1 MSGPPG
7 LGKTTLAHVVARHA
21 GYDVLEVNASDDRNA
36 ATVEGRIRDAIE
48 AGSGLRSRGKP
59 TCVIVDEVDGAAGGS
74 EHGFVRSLVKL
85 AQDVPARKRGDSVT
99 PPKLLRRPIICI
111 CNDLYAPALRPLRQI
126 ARIVRFRK
134 AQPLLVVNRLRDV
147 CRRESIDMPDARAL
161 NALVEITNADVRSC
175 LNTLQFVAS
184 KAIGSA
190 VTEKVIREAAMGAKE
205 TGGGG
210 GGGGASLQAI
220 WHDLFVPPTTNRNKQ
235 RLGAET
241 GKFVNRLAFAIQAA
255 GDMDKIAQ
263 GCFEHYPNL
272 KPIDTS
278 LGNLIK
284 IHDWLHFFDSLSGR
298 VGRHQ
303 EFELMAYMPYGVVP
317 WYTHM
322 AAPANNGRPA
332 EYPKADFDC
341 YQQTT
346 VNKEIADALAA
357 SLPPTLRGLYTP
369 DHVLIE
375 LAPVLMRIISP
386 NLKPV
391 SRDECSRQG
400 LFADKRVA

>member
-1 MSGPPG
+1 
-7 LGKTTLAHVVARHA
+7 
-21 GYDVLEVNASDDRNA
+21 
-36 ATVEGRIRDAIE
+36 
-48 AGSGLRSRGKP
+48 
-59 TCVIVDEVDGAAGGS
+59 
-74 EHGFVRSLVKL
+74 
-85 AQDVPARKRGDSVT
+85 
-99 PPKLLRRPIICI
+99 
-111 CNDLYAPALRPLRQI
+111 
-126 ARIVRFRK
+126 
-134 AQPLLVVNRLRDV
+134 
-147 CRRESIDMPDARAL
+147 MPDARAL

-184 KAIGSA
+184 RATGSA
-190 VTEKVIREAAMGAKE
+190 VTERAIRDAAMGAKE

-210 GGGGASLQAI
+210 GGGASLQAI
-220 WHDLFVPPTTNRNKQ
+220 WRDLFVPPTTSRNKQ

-241 GKFVNRLAFAIQAA
+241 GKFVNRLAFAVQAA
-255 GDMDKIAQ
+255 GDMDKITQ

-278 LGNLIK
+278 LGNLTK

-322 AAPANNGRPA
+322 AAPANNDRPA
-332 EYPKADFDC
+332 DYPKADFEC
-341 YQQTT
+341 YQQTL
-346 VNKEIADALAA
+346 VSKEIASALAA

-391 SRDECSRQG
+391 RE
-400 LFADKRVA
+400 